1 MWAGLVCGYSLGD
14 RYWYEHTVNYYN
26 VKGMASY
33 INIDRLRQ
41 VLQPLE
47 ILLCAVATS
56 FEFWI
61 VYWSRCF
68 SLRYADPPT
77 AWLLVLWCLTAC
89 IALTLVAAMKYRSG
103 KKSRAWIAIAL
114 TMWAG
119 LVCGYSLGDR
129 YWYEHTVNYYNVKG
143 MASYIN
149 IDPATDK
156 GESYMD
162 AGIMYFKED
171 SRVRKETAVAFRN
184 GMTYCVAP
192 IMAMSKSQNPV
203 EALWHRQAALST
215 SGQYAG
221 IMYFKEDSR
230 VRKETAVAFR
240 NGMTYCV
247 APIMRHVQESKP
259 GGGPVAPPS
268 GTVDFWAVGVDCCGK
283 KGETFTCGEVGTSLA
298 RSGLRLMDG
307 TARSMFLLGVQEW
320 SAGTGLPVRHPV
332 FFHWVVDPIITLE
345 GIISAAWENL
355 WLNLFGC
362 FVGSLIMAFV
372 LHLGL
377 QKLRVL

>member
-1 MWAGLVCGYSLGD
+1 MKFSAETNHLL
-14 RYWYEHTVNYYN
+14 E
-26 VKGMASY
+26 K
-33 INIDRLRQ
+33 RLRQ

-47 ILLCAVATS
+47 ILLCAVVTS
-56 FEFWI
+56 LEFWI

-68 SLRYADPPT
+68 SLRYTDPPT
-77 AWLLVLWCLTAC
+77 AWLLVLWCLIAC

-162 AGIMYFKED
+162 
-171 SRVRKETAVAFRN
+171 
-184 GMTYCVAP
+184 
-192 IMAMSKSQNPV
+192 
-203 EALWHRQAALST
+203 
-215 SGQYAG
+215 AG

-332 FFHWVVDPIITLE
+332 FFHWVVDPITTLE
-345 GIISAAWENL
+345 GIMNAAWEDL
-355 WLNLFGC
+355 WLRLFGC

>member
-1 MWAGLVCGYSLGD
+1 
-14 RYWYEHTVNYYN
+14 
-26 VKGMASY
+26 
-33 INIDRLRQ
+33 
-41 VLQPLE
+41 
-47 ILLCAVATS
+47 
-56 FEFWI
+56 
-61 VYWSRCF
+61 
-68 SLRYADPPT
+68 
-77 AWLLVLWCLTAC
+77 
-89 IALTLVAAMKYRSG
+89 
-103 KKSRAWIAIAL
+103 
-114 TMWAG
+114 MWAG

-162 AGIMYFKED
+162 
-171 SRVRKETAVAFRN
+171 
-184 GMTYCVAP
+184 
-192 IMAMSKSQNPV
+192 
-203 EALWHRQAALST
+203 
-215 SGQYAG
+215 AG

-332 FFHWVVDPIITLE
+332 FFHWVADPIITLE
-345 GIISAAWENL
+345 GIVSAAWEDL
-355 WLNLFGC
+355 WLRLFGC
-362 FVGSLIMAFV
+362 FVGSLITAFV

-377 QKLRVL
+377 QKLRIL